1 MNLIIDVGNTLV
13 KLALYQGDAMVGK
26 REFPKS
32 KIYSEVK
39 KIVKV
44 KRPTQAILSNVGKL
58 PESVIAKLNSLLPI
72 LNVGYSLN
80 LPFKNLYKTPET
92 IGSDRLALATAAVIQ
107 FPKKNVLVVDA
118 GSCIT
123 YDFIDKNGNYHGG
136 GISPGLGMRYKA
148 LNTFTAKLP
157 LLKPSPPEA
166 LYGDTTVSSIHCGT
180 FGGLLKE
187 LDGIIS
193 DYKKKYTDLTVILT
207 GGDAK
212 LLANRLKNSIFANS
226 NFLLEGLNS
235 LLEFNTK

>member
-1 MNLIIDVGNTLV
+1 MNLIIDVGNSLV
-13 KLALYQGDAMVGK
+13 KLALYQGDNLVEK
-26 REFPKS
+26 KECPKS

-39 KIVKV
+39 KIVTSNHPKH
-44 KRPTQAILSNVGKL
+44 AILSNVGKL
-58 PESVIAKLNSLLPI
+58 PDLTITKLTTLIPI
-72 LNVGYSLN
+72 LIVDASIK
-80 LPFKNLYKTPET
+80 LPFKNKYKTPDT
-92 IGSDRLALATAAVIQ
+92 IGSDRLALAAAATTQ
-107 FPKKNVLVVDA
+107 YPKSNVLVIDA

-123 YDFIDKNGNYHGG
+123 YDFIDNNDNYLGG
-136 GISPGLGMRYKA
+136 GISPGLSMRYKA

-157 LLKPSPPEA
+157 LLTPIPPET
-166 LYGDTTVSSIHCGT
+166 LFGDSTHASIHSGT

-193 DYKKKYTDLTVILT
+193 DYKIKFTDLTVILT

>member
-13 KLALYQGDAMVGK
+13 KLALFQGDVMVDK
-26 REFPKS
+26 KEFPKS

-39 KIVKV
+39 KIVKA
-44 KRPTQAILSNVGKL
+44 KHPKQAIISSVGKL
-58 PESVIAKLNSLLPI
+58 PEFLVKRLTDLTPI
-72 LNVGYSLN
+72 LNVDSTVK
-80 LPFKNLYKTPET
+80 LPFKNLYKTPLT
-92 IGSDRLALATAAVIQ
+92 IGSDRLALAAAAAIQ
-107 FPKKNVLVVDA
+107 YRNNNVLVIDA

-123 YDFIDKNGNYHGG
+123 YDFIDKDGNYLGG
-136 GISPGLGMRYKA
+136 GISPGLSMRYKA

-157 LLKPSPPEA
+157 LLKPSPPDT
-166 LYGDTTVSSIHCGT
+166 LFGDTTLTSIHSGT

-193 DYKKKYTDLTVILT
+193 DYKKNYTDLTVILT

>member
-13 KLALYQGDAMVGK
+13 KLALFQGDVMVEK
-26 REFPKS
+26 KEFPKS

-39 KIVKV
+39 KIVKA
-44 KRPTQAILSNVGKL
+44 KHPKQAIISSVGKL
-58 PESVIAKLNSLLPI
+58 TESIMAKLAALIPVLIVDASIKLPY
-72 LNVGYSLN
+72 NN
-80 LPFKNLYKTPET
+80 KYKTPET
-92 IGSDRLALATAAVIQ
+92 IGSDRLALAAAAAVQ
-107 FPKKNVLVVDA
+107 YSNTNVLVIDT

-123 YDFIDKNGNYHGG
+123 YDFMDKNANYLGG
-136 GISPGLGMRYKA
+136 GISPGLNMRYRA

-157 LLKPSPPEA
+157 LLSPTPPET
-166 LYGDTTVSSIHCGT
+166 LFGDTTLSSIHSGT
-180 FGGLLKE
+180 FGGLLRE

-193 DYKKKYTDLTVILT
+193 DYKKNYTDLTVILT

-212 LLANRLKNSIFANS
+212 LLANQLKNSIFANS

>member
-13 KLALYQGDAMVGK
+13 KLALFQGDAIIGHK
-26 REFPKS
+26 EFPKS
-32 KIYSEVK
+32 KIYIEVK
-39 KIVKV
+39 KLVRAKQP
-44 KRPTQAILSNVGKL
+44 KQAIISNVGKI
-58 PESVIAKLNSLLPI
+58 PESVMERLTDLIPI
-72 LNVGYSLN
+72 LKVDSTIK

-92 IGSDRLALATAAVIQ
+92 IGSDRLALAAAAAVQ
-107 FPKKNVLVVDA
+107 YRNTNVLVIDA

-123 YDFIDKNGNYHGG
+123 YDFIDKDGNYLGG
-136 GISPGLGMRYKA
+136 GISPGLSMRYKA

-157 LLKPSPPEA
+157 LLKPSAPDA
-166 LYGDTTVSSIHCGT
+166 LFGDTTVSSIHSGT

-187 LDGIIS
+187 LDGVIS
-193 DYKKKYTDLTVILT
+193 DYKKNYTDLTVILT

-226 NFLLEGLNS
+226 KFLLEGLNS